1 MTVKIVISAPF
12 RRAPPGNRMTEMLM
26 ETAVDK
32 SGERVRKMFGEIA
45 RRYDLLNHTLSGG
58 VDKYWRWR
66 TVRLVAPEGDAPIL
80 DVCTGTG
87 DLAFAYARAGKN
99 RIRVIGA
106 DFTIQMLQLAE
117 QKRDRAIRLGKLPE
131 DLVQFVEADTQLLP
145 FESDQ
150 FQIVS
155 VAFGLRNVS
164 DTRAGLREM
173 ARVCRAGG
181 RVAVLEFSRPKGK
194 LFSAVYLRY
203 FRTVLPR
210 IGQIVSGSHEA
221 AYHYLPQS
229 VAEFPCGEEMAEL
242 MRSCGLTDVQYR
254 VMTAGIATLY
264 WGRKPTA
271 T

>member
-1 MTVKIVISAPF
+1 
-12 RRAPPGNRMTEMLM
+12 M

-32 SGERVRKMFGEIA
+32 SGERVQRMFGEIA

-66 TVRLVAPEGDAPIL
+66 TVRLVPPEGEAPIL

-87 DLAFAYARAGKN
+87 DLAFAYARAGQK
-99 RIRVIGA
+99 RIPVVGA
-106 DFTIQMLQLAE
+106 DFTVQMLQLAE
-117 QKRDRAIRLGKLPE
+117 KKRDRAVRSGKLPE
-131 DLVQFVEADTQLLP
+131 NLVRFVEADTQQLP
-145 FESDQ
+145 FENDQ

-173 ARVCRAGG
+173 VRVCRPGG

-194 LFSAVYLRY
+194 VFRALYLRY

-210 IGQIVSGSHEA
+210 IGQIVSGSREA

-229 VAEFPCGEEMAEL
+229 VAEFPCGEEMADL

-254 VMTAGIATLY
+254 AMTGGIATLY
-264 WGRKPTA
+264 WGRKPTSA
-271 T
+271 I